1 MRKIVSALRLFVCFQ
16 FKFVRL
22 YVRTF
27 CERSPL
33 KKPSKCFR
41 HCRKHQ
47 LQQQYKPRRHIRA
60 NSRAHKWLMR
70 NDYILTFHSWYFTSS
85 IWRCQVSYHKII
97 LAPFHSI
104 FNFVF
109 KYTCAIQVILI
120 FNDKFISIA
129 PMSTG
134 KILAIKCENSG
145 ISIVNFS
152 NKFHISIQLSRTTI
166 LFARLSLSLSFSLS
180 LELCVCVYKPH
191 WFLLVFRTAHNHQYT
206 AWLNHYYI
214 FMDVTAK

>member
-1 MRKIVSALRLFVCFQ
+1 MNLYACVKSFQHFARCLFSNLN
-16 FKFVRL
+16 L
-22 YVRTF
+22 YVCTF
-27 CERSPL
+27 CKRSPL

-41 HCRKHQ
+41 RKHQ

-97 LAPFHSI
+97 LAPFHLI

-109 KYTCAIQVILI
+109 NYTVCHSSDFI
-120 FNDKFISIA
+120 FNDKFISIVS
-129 PMSTG
+129 MSAG
-134 KILAIKCENSG
+134 KFLAITCENSD

-152 NKFHISIQLSRTTI
+152 NKFHISIQI
-166 LFARLSLSLSFSLS
+166 
-180 LELCVCVYKPH
+180 
-191 WFLLVFRTAHNHQYT
+191 
-206 AWLNHYYI
+206 
-214 FMDVTAK
+214 